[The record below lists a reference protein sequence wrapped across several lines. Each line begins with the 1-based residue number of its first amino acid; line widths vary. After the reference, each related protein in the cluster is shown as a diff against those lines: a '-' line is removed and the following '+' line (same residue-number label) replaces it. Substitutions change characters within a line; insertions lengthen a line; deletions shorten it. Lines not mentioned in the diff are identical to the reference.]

1 MPSPS
6 SEDRPIIKS
15 RTGKFLQGMFDKK
28 NSPPSNSVST
38 EPKIVA
44 ENPPEFIQMV
54 PEPSPSTWD
63 DTEESNWD
71 DDFAEAPEPYTIK
84 EAVKDAPPAPPVPV
98 SPVNP
103 EVEAELDNSTQL
115 MKEALRELSAP
126 AQDQAIPENQV
137 SRPPAPP
144 PINPPNPEVANENK
158 GLVEVNIPRPKNI
171 KYKNQPSGADRSTSP
186 STRESNDARRESRKD
201 RSEKATGKSA
211 NGSDDQAIEINI
223 KRPTTIKYKTKAPEP
238 IGPIAKLRASLDKV
252 FRRSAPSLEKES
264 PATAVEVATGAVEAV
279 QPKGGFKLPALKL
292 PQLPSLAMT
301 DRKQI
306 LTIATAVFLA
316 LTAAWA
322 TINFWPQSAV
332 VATAPVIQPAISPE
346 VELVQAVQSK
356 LQAVASKYPAG
367 FISNLELAEEQQ
379 LATVVVSNQWFNLPL
394 AQRQQT
400 AQSLWQQAV
409 DYQMTRLE
417 VRATDDRLLAR
428 SPVVG
433 GEAIVLDNF

>member
-15 RTGKFLQGMFDKK
+15 HTGKFLQGIFDKK
-28 NSPPSNSVST
+28 NSTPSDSMST

-54 PEPSPSTWD
+54 PEPSTWD

-71 DDFAEAPEPYTIK
+71 DDFAEAPEPYIIK
-84 EAVKDAPPAPPVPV
+84 EPTKYAPPAPPVTVSPV
-98 SPVNP
+98 SP
-103 EVEAELDNSTQL
+103 ELEAELDNSTQL

-144 PINPPNPEVANENK
+144 PINPPNPEVANEKK

-171 KYKNQPSGADRSTSP
+171 KYKNQPSGAERSTSP
-186 STRESNDARRESRKD
+186 STGELIDARRESRKD
-201 RSEKATGKSA
+201 RSEKATSKSA

-238 IGPIAKLRASLDKV
+238 MGPIAKLRASLDKV
-252 FRRSAPSLEKES
+252 FRRSAPSLEKE
-264 PATAVEVATGAVEAV
+264 PTATAVEVASGAVEAV

-306 LTIATAVFLA
+306 LMIATAVFLA

-332 VATAPVIQPAISPE
+332 IATAPVIQPAISPE
-346 VELVQAVQSK
+346 AELVQAVQSR

-367 FISNLELAEEQQ
+367 LISNLELAEEQQ
-379 LATVVVSNQWFNLPL
+379 LAMVVVSNQWFNLTP

-433 GEAIVLDNF
+433 GEAIVLDNW

>member
-15 RTGKFLQGMFDKK
+15 RTGKFLQGIFDKK
-28 NSPPSNSVST
+28 NSTPSDSMST

-54 PEPSPSTWD
+54 PEPSTWD

-71 DDFAEAPEPYTIK
+71 DDFAEAPEPYIIEEPTK
-84 EAVKDAPPAPPVPV
+84 YAPPVTV
-98 SPVNP
+98 SPVST
-103 EVEAELDNSTQL
+103 EVEAESDNSTQL

-186 STRESNDARRESRKD
+186 STRESIDARQESRKD
-201 RSEKATGKSA
+201 RLEKATSKSA
-211 NGSDDQAIEINI
+211 NSSDDQAIEINI

-252 FRRSAPSLEKES
+252 FRRSAPSLEKQ
-264 PATAVEVATGAVEAV
+264 PTATTAEVASGAVEAV
-279 QPKGGFKLPALKL
+279 QPKGGFKLP
-292 PQLPSLAMT
+292 SLAMT

-306 LTIATAVFLA
+306 LMIATAVFLA

-332 VATAPVIQPAISPE
+332 VATAPVVQPAISPE
-346 VELVQAVQSK
+346 AELVQSVQSK

-367 FISNLELAEEQQ
+367 LISNLELAEEQQ
-379 LATVVVSNQWFNLPL
+379 LAIVVVSNQWFNLTP

-417 VRATDDRLLAR
+417 VRAMDDRLLAR

>member
-28 NSPPSNSVST
+28 NSTPSDSVST

-71 DDFAEAPEPYTIK
+71 DDFAEAPEPYVIK
-84 EAVKDAPPAPPVPV
+84 EPVKDAPPAPPLPV

-137 SRPPAPP
+137 SHPP

-186 STRESNDARRESRKD
+186 STRESTDACRDSRKD
-201 RSEKATGKSA
+201 RSEKATSKSA

-252 FRRSAPSLEKES
+252 FRRSAPSLEKEP
-264 PATAVEVATGAVEAV
+264 PATAGEVASGALEAV

-346 VELVQAVQSK
+346 VELVKAVQSK

-367 FISNLELAEEQQ
+367 LISNLELAEERQ

>member
-6 SEDRPIIKS
+6 SEDRPVIKS
-15 RTGKFLQGMFDKK
+15 RTGKFLQGMFGKD
-28 NSPPSNSVST
+28 STPTDSVDT
-38 EPKIVA
+38 EPQTMA
-44 ENPPEFIQMV
+44 DTPPEFIQMV
-54 PEPSPSTWD
+54 PEPSNWD

-71 DDFAEAPEPYTIK
+71 DDFAEAPEPYKIEEPTQ
-84 EAVKDAPPAPPVPV
+84 DAPPATPVPA
-98 SPVNP
+98 SPVSS
-103 EVEAELDNSTQL
+103 EGEAENSTQL
-115 MKEALRELSAP
+115 MQEALRELSAP
-126 AQDQAIPENQV
+126 AQDQAIPEHQV

-144 PINPPNPEVANENK
+144 PINPPHPELANENK

-171 KYKNQPSGADRSTSP
+171 KYKNQPSGAT
-186 STRESNDARRESRKD
+186 TRESTDARRESRKD
-201 RSEKATGKSA
+201 RSEKATSKSA
-211 NGSDDQAIEINI
+211 HGGDDQAIEINI

-252 FRRSAPSLEKES
+252 FRRSAPILEKE
-264 PATAVEVATGAVEAV
+264 PTATAVGVGSEAVEAV
-279 QPKGGFKLPALKL
+279 QPKGGFKWPALKL

-322 TINFWPQSAV
+322 TINFWPQSTV
-332 VATAPVIQPAISPE
+332 VASAPVTQPKISPE
-346 VELVQAVQSK
+346 AELVQAVQSK

-367 FISNLELAEEQQ
+367 LISNFELAEERQ
-379 LATVVVSNQWFNLPL
+379 LATVVVSNQWFNLTP

-409 DYQMTRLE
+409 DYQMARLE

>member
-15 RTGKFLQGMFDKK
+15 RTGKFLQGIFDKK
-28 NSPPSNSVST
+28 NSTPSDSMST

-54 PEPSPSTWD
+54 PEPSTWD

-71 DDFAEAPEPYTIK
+71 DDFAEAPEPYIIEEPTK
-84 EAVKDAPPAPPVPV
+84 YAPPAPPV
-98 SPVNP
+98 SP

-144 PINPPNPEVANENK
+144 PINPPNPEVTNENK

-186 STRESNDARRESRKD
+186 STRESIDARQESRKD
-201 RSEKATGKSA
+201 RSEKATSKSA

-223 KRPTTIKYKTKAPEP
+223 KRPTT
-238 IGPIAKLRASLDKV
+238 IAKLRASLDKV
-252 FRRSAPSLEKES
+252 FRRSAPSLEKE
-264 PATAVEVATGAVEAV
+264 PTAAAAEVASGAVEAV
-279 QPKGGFKLPALKL
+279 QPKGGFKLP
-292 PQLPSLAMT
+292 SLAMT

-306 LTIATAVFLA
+306 LMIATAVFLA

-346 VELVQAVQSK
+346 AELVQSVQSK

-367 FISNLELAEEQQ
+367 LISNLELAEEQQ
-379 LATVVVSNQWFNLPL
+379 LAMVVVSNQWFNLTP

-417 VRATDDRLLAR
+417 VRAMDDRLLAR